1 MLSLCYFL
9 KRPRNKRAAIIVSS
23 LCGAGLQSKPQNTYK
38 TNHRTRRLDGRLS
51 WRRTRE
57 GKSMFVLIMGERKVH
72 LWQSKKHINGSRYVT
87 YQFYKCTHP
96 NDSEWWITLTQ
107 HHKSIFSLPYK
118 KKFMQFLNPSL
129 QPESKTVDVRTQ
141 GTGILTILSYKTMTK
156 SDNDS
161 KKIKKYASQFPQK
174 Y

>member
-1 MLSLCYFL
+1 MQACSPNHKTLTLTKPTTGHVDWTGGSDGGELGRERVCLYFL
-9 KRPRNKRAAIIVSS
+9 WGKEKYTYDRA
-23 LCGAGLQSKPQNTYK
+23 
-38 TNHRTRRLDGRLS
+38 
-51 WRRTRE
+51 
-57 GKSMFVLIMGERKVH
+57 
-72 LWQSKKHINGSRYVT
+72 KKHVNGTRYVT
-87 YQFYKCTHP
+87 NQFYKCTHP

-129 QPESKTVDVRTQ
+129 QPESKTVNVRSQ

-161 KKIKKYASQFPQK
+161 KKIKKYASQFPQN

>member
-1 MLSLCYFL
+1 MTE
-9 KRPRNKRAAIIVSS
+9 
-23 LCGAGLQSKPQNTYK
+23 Q
-38 TNHRTRRLDGRLS
+38 
-51 WRRTRE
+51 
-57 GKSMFVLIMGERKVH
+57 
-72 LWQSKKHINGSRYVT
+72 KKHVNGTRYVT

-129 QPESKTVDVRTQ
+129 QPESKTVNVRSQ

-161 KKIKKYASQFPQK
+161 KIKKYASQFPQN